1 MAPNRGGNAT
11 PRDLTSSQGGKVALT
26 ATVRHEVDSGPDS
39 GVGTQ
44 PTDGDTRPPDCGC
57 LERNDADALPCWP
70 CYRDGFDTPN
80 PNPDSDADP
89 DLHTGDDTGDLSA
102 NRFDVDLDAAD
113 DAEELAAD
121 QYAEEVARQ
130 WGTPEEEWWP

>member
-70 CYRDGFDTPN
+70 CYRDGFDS
-80 PNPDSDADP
+80 PNPDPDADDSP
-89 DLHTGDDTGDLSA
+89 DLSA
-102 NRFDVDLDAAD
+102 NRFGLDPAD